1 MSTEADTKSHYS
13 VSGWLFDLSSF
24 CWQTLSPW
32 ENIALGEGH
41 AHWLSLPRVHG
52 GPGRCEA
59 FGGGWDNTSRL
70 GCAKLLD
77 CNPHL
82 LAIGIRPVYGFL
94 GASPRTRPFSTLCA
108 RPRCSRLR
116 IYPLVFPPTEALP
129 DKTQFKQLTLAHPCG
144 SKGQVNS
151 KLRSIHE
158 RISIPILL
166 QHVVAVI
173 SPVRGELQVRVEAS
187 AQITH
192 LIETKPFAELFVFP
206 KHTSQFQIHPPPI
219 QLRMEHPS
227 LNVLRRQL
235 SLKLKYAIPAIPDGT
250 SQVRPGP
257 IQMHLAKL
265 GIPKTTEISSRVTT
279 NPSCRS
285 CSPTICCGF
294 LG

>member
-129 DKTQFKQLTLAHPCG
+129 GKTQPTKR
-144 SKGQVNS
+144 NS
-151 KLRSIHE
+151 SSSRW
-158 RISIPILL
+158 PILVDQRAKSTPNCVPFTNAL
-166 QHVVAVI
+166 VSPSFFSMSSLSSPPSVVNFKFV
-173 SPVRGELQVRVEAS
+173 L
-187 AQITH
+187 
-192 LIETKPFAELFVFP
+192 KPRHKL
-206 KHTSQFQIHPPPI
+206 HT
-219 QLRMEHPS
+219 L
-227 LNVLRRQL
+227 
-235 SLKLKYAIPAIPDGT
+235 LKQ
-250 SQVRPGP
+250 S
-257 IQMHLAKL
+257 H
-265 GIPKTTEISSRVTT
+265 SR
-279 NPSCRS
+279 NCS
-285 CSPTICCGF
+285 CSPNTHLSFKFTPPPPPSSCAWSI
-294 LG
+294 LR